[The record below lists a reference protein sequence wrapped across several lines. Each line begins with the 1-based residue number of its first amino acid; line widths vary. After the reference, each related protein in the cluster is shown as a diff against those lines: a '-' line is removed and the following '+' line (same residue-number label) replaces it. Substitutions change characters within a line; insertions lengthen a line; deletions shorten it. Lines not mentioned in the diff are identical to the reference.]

1 MWIWD
6 EGKCLFDM
14 DFHSWKL
21 NLHHPSSL
29 PQYIFQTCRC
39 GKREKLSYILVFHS
53 GKLNLSPKKYILF
66 QACSKPVEL
75 YGFEQSK
82 NEYNLQSF
90 GEMAD
95 HFKSTYFN
103 MPVHVSG
110 PRVKRQGHK
119 PNHCCVDPYNLLC
132 GRQICL
138 SICSFIGSG
147 RAAIILEKREV
158 YTTGFKV
165 WIWEFLSKLM
175 FAESDVWLW
184 DGL

>member
-1 MWIWD
+1 MCPQSTSCFSHVDMGRGKMFIWH
-6 EGKCLFDM
+6 GFSQLK
-14 DFHSWKL
+14 SKL
-21 NLHHPSSL
+21 APPL

-53 GKLNLSPKKYILF
+53 GKLNLFPKKYILF

-119 PNHCCVDPYNLLC
+119 PNQCYADPYNLLC
-132 GRQICL
+132 GHQIFP
-138 SICSFIGSG
+138 SICSFISSG
-147 RAAIILEKREV
+147 RAAIILEKRGV
-158 YTTGFKV
+158 HNS
-165 WIWEFLSKLM
+165 I
-175 FAESDVWLW
+175 
-184 DGL
+184 